1 MWTDDGVMSFSVLC
15 KLMDTTTTEDG
26 DGEGGSMGA
35 ERKTGND
42 DKIQRQS
49 GKNVNQRE
57 SEYRCE
63 NSDSSVWI

>member
-15 KLMDTTTTEDG
+15 KIDGHDDDRRTEMG
-26 DGEGGSMGA
+26 RGSMGA

-57 SEYRCE
+57 SE
-63 NSDSSVWI
+63 